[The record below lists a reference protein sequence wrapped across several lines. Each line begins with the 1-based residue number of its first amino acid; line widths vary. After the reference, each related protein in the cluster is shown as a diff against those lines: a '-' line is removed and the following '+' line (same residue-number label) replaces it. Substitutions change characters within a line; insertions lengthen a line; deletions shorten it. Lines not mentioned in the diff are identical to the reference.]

1 MSNRM
6 SRAECVAL
14 YDIDLDFFDTL
25 AASGLLKVVEER
37 QELYISYEDLD
48 DLERY
53 ANMYYDLEISVAGLE
68 VIARLLD
75 DIRSVR
81 EENRRLKQGSAR
93 YGSTGWEDMDIE
105 PV

>member
-6 SRAECVAL
+6 SRTECVAL
-14 YDIDLDFFDTL
+14 YDIDLNFFDAL
-25 AASGLLKVVEER
+25 ATSGLLKVVEER

-53 ANMYYDLEISVAGLE
+53 ATMYYDLEINVAGLE

-75 DIRSVR
+75 DIRSIQ
-81 EENRRLKQGSAR
+81 EENRRLKQGLAR
-93 YGSTGWEDMDIE
+93 YAPPRREDMNI
-105 PV
+105 